1 MTRNPDVLERLAPL
15 SGTPSRGFEDLVNL
29 RTKRQLARKIGA
41 IAVVTA
47 LVATLLAIG
56 IVTIGDRTKTP
67 ADQPDGF
74 NQPDGLG
81 IFGPA
86 AGRIVYQR
94 LVGGHP
100 VGLWAVDP
108 DASDAFRFQ
117 SSVNSDE
124 DAEPLGWS
132 SDGTELLI
140 ERPAPGEDQ
149 GGPALLS
156 ILHSDGSETRVT
168 TDPMFITGA
177 TISPDGSR
185 VVFMGTRGLYSID
198 AQSGRRT
205 LLSSDDVLEGWP
217 TFSPDGTQIAY
228 LKGVE
233 GIDYHN
239 RVWVMDADGSDAHQI
254 VAEDRIPTRIASG
267 LAWSPAGDRIALGLW
282 GVRGNRSTSVIYTF
296 APDGSG
302 LTRVINDGIMPYW
315 SPDGS
320 QIAYTI
326 ECLVGTD
333 GCPSMDGSDR
343 VLAVAD
349 ADGSN
354 ARTFSFAIS
363 GPWHPAPS
371 ASRRDA

>member
-1 MTRNPDVLERLAPL
+1 
-15 SGTPSRGFEDLVNL
+15 
-29 RTKRQLARKIGA
+29 
-41 IAVVTA
+41 
-47 LVATLLAIG
+47 
-56 IVTIGDRTKTP
+56 
-67 ADQPDGF
+67 
-74 NQPDGLG
+74 
-81 IFGPA
+81 
-86 AGRIVYQR
+86 
-94 LVGGHP
+94 
-100 VGLWAVDP
+100 
-108 DASDAFRFQ
+108 
-117 SSVNSDE
+117 
-124 DAEPLGWS
+124 
-132 SDGTELLI
+132 
-140 ERPAPGEDQ
+140 
-149 GGPALLS
+149 
-156 ILHSDGSETRVT
+156 
-168 TDPMFITGA
+168 MFITGA

>member
-15 SGTPSRGFEDLVNL
+15 SGAPSRGYEDLVRL
-29 RTKRQLARKIGA
+29 RAKRQLARKIGA
-41 IAVVTA
+41 IAVVTV
-47 LVATLLAIG
+47 LVATLLGIG
-56 IVTIGDRTKTP
+56 IVTIGDRRSRP
-67 ADQPDGF
+67 ADRSGD
-74 NQPDGLG
+74 LG
-81 IFGPA
+81 IFAPA

-94 LVGGHP
+94 SVGGHP

-108 DASDAFRFQ
+108 AASDAFRFQ
-117 SSVNSDE
+117 KAVNSDE

-140 ERPAPGEDQ
+140 EHTAPGEDE

-156 ILHSDGSETRVT
+156 ILHADGSETQVT
-168 TDPMFITGA
+168 TDPMSIQGA

-185 VVFMGTRGLYSID
+185 VVFIIGRWNENAGLYAVD
-198 AQSGRRT
+198 AEGGRPV
-205 LLSSDDVLEGWP
+205 LLSGDDLIEGWP

-228 LKGVE
+228 VKGVD
-233 GIDYHN
+233 GVDYRN
-239 RVWVMDADGSDAHQI
+239 RVWVMDADGTDAHQI
-254 VAEDRIPTRIASG
+254 VAADRTPTRIASG

-282 GVRGNRSTSVIYTF
+282 GARGNRSTSAIYTF

-326 ECLVGTD
+326 ECLEGTD

-349 ADGSN
+349 ADGSD
-354 ARTFSFAIS
+354 ARPFGFAIS

-371 ASRRDA
+371 APRNEG